1 MTCLELQHKRIEHQ
15 GSAEVNR
22 QLGSLVEGTQRVN
35 DTSGRFCIS
44 TIVKPRMPPLRKAL
58 EAANGSKCWRRRK
71 KQSCAHTENGLQVT
85 EKLHVGVRHVPHNP

>member
-22 QLGSLVEGTQRVN
+22 QLGSLMEGTQRVS
-35 DTSGRFCIS
+35 DTSGQFCIS
-44 TIVKPRMPPLRKAL
+44 TVVKPRTPPLWKTL

-71 KQSCAHTENGLQVT
+71 KQSSRSLRNSMLV
-85 EKLHVGVRHVPHNP
+85 